1 MRIKADENTEAS
13 AASEA
18 VTIRTKTAVA
28 SEASVSYD
36 YKAETIQFA
45 ETAYEMNTDPA
56 FGASTSLSAGG
67 SITAWI
73 GKTVY
78 IRVKATAEDPAG
90 PVVAVTVPVRP
101 QAPVF
106 AEAEQITSDSIALKD
121 EEVRMNTAWASREA
135 GRVRRILVDCLQI
148 QSIGFTDAWQRR
160 TRLSH
165 LRRARYWFC
174 GRWRQVKR
182 IR

>member
-101 QAPVF
+101 QAPVS

-121 EEVRMNTAWASREA
+121 EGSAYEYRLGEQGSWQSAPY
-135 GRVRRILVDCLQI
+135 LVDCLQI

>member
-18 VTIRTKTAVA
+18 VTIRTKTVA

-45 ETAYEMNTDPA
+45 ETAAYEMNTDPA
-56 FGASTSLSAGG
+56 FGGASTSLFQRAAALRRGLERQF
-67 SITAWI
+67 
-73 GKTVY
+73 

-101 QAPVF
+101 
-106 AEAEQITSDSIALKD
+106 
-121 EEVRMNTAWASREA
+121 A
-135 GRVRRILVDCLQI
+135 GTGICRSGADYIIPLP
-148 QSIGFTDAWQRR
+148 
-160 TRLSH
+160 
-165 LRRARYWFC
+165 
-174 GRWRQVKR
+174 
-182 IR
+182 